1 MFKKVVLAGSLILTT
16 ISYGQLRVGIESN
29 SQYYIDDAKI
39 KLDREKF
46 EFDKYTK
53 KEELR
58 LKEKQINKPVK
69 TSK

>member
-1 MFKKVVLAGSLILTT
+1 MKEF
-16 ISYGQLRVGIESN
+16 
-29 SQYYIDDAKI
+29 DAKI

-46 EFDKYTK
+46 EFDKYAK

-69 TSK
+69 VSK